1 MKFNPML
8 PAAPLAVAW
17 FTMFLV
23 GTELYVFSPLL
34 PLLAADYEVSLRV
47 AGLSVA
53 IFSSAYTVGAPL
65 FGRVADR
72 IGKRRMLIWCMSAF
86 AVANLLTAS
95 APNFASLLVVR
106 LFAGAAAAGV
116 SPTIYALVG
125 DTAPLDRR
133 ATRLALTV
141 SGLLVALAVGAS
153 IATLAASSFGWFGV
167 FVALAGFSLILA
179 GLNYLVWPSQCCR
192 TEAAGLPRDPI
203 ALTPL
208 MRRLMPTI
216 IWSAG
221 LYGVYTYLGTGL
233 IAIGFTDGQVARA
246 ILSYG
251 SGAIGGVL
259 VGGRLA
265 DRLGTKYTAG
275 ASLAGLCVCF
285 ILLLLALR
293 AGVLIYLALGLS
305 SAVAQLFFPAQQSG
319 LVKDFPTRRA
329 TALAWNNSALFMGIS
344 LGSLIGG
351 EAVTI
356 GSFDTTLMIG
366 AGIALTGFIINWMVV
381 PRPTAEPF

>member
-1 MKFNPML
+1 
-8 PAAPLAVAW
+8 
-17 FTMFLV
+17 MFLV

-72 IGKRRMLIWCMSAF
+72 IGKRRVLIWCMTAF

-95 APNFASLLVVR
+95 APNFTSLLIVR
-106 LFAGAAAAGV
+106 IFAGAVAAGV

-153 IATLAASSFGWFGV
+153 MATLAASSFGRFGV

-179 GLNYLVWPSQCCR
+179 GLNYLVWPSQCCQ
-192 TEAAGLPRDPI
+192 TETTGLPLDPI

-208 MRRLMPTI
+208 MRRLMPMI
-216 IWSAG
+216 VWSAG

-356 GSFDTTLMIG
+356 GSFDTALMIG
-366 AGIALTGFIINWMVV
+366 AGIALTGFLINWMVV
-381 PRPTAEPF
+381 PRPAAEPF